1 MTAVET
7 HPDKPA
13 LTLVVGITGHRFN
26 KLNEGAT
33 DHIERALID
42 VFAAIDAAC
51 ASLLAQHPSA
61 FASTAHRVRLVSG
74 LAEGADQIAVA
85 VRPQGWAVDAV
96 LPFPCDRYAMD
107 FAPDAATGGI
117 DRRAEFR
124 AALAQAE
131 TVVALADET
140 DPPLAY
146 QSAGEFLLRQSDLL
160 VAIWDGDE
168 KAGIGGTQGVVA
180 HALDAGIPVIWIHAA
195 EARAPALLRSVTDEA
210 APVEATPEQIAAIVT
225 QIAAPPATGHHES
238 GDHKNRHHKGGHGEP
253 VVTAATRL
261 ADFQHESWKTACRWV
276 LFDCL
281 KRWPRVW
288 TWRSVIPMRGLE
300 DGRAEWEAFAP
311 EASDGPAQQRFFNI
325 LMRRQAWADMLA
337 TYYAHVYRSTYV
349 LTYLLSA
356 LAVAVA
362 ATELLPLTGH
372 LETMA
377 ELAYKALF
385 AALELVVVITVVM
398 LVRRGRTGRWH
409 ERWLDYRALAEV
421 LRHIRFLSQLGEGAR
436 LFRMPHGS
444 AQAESWVLWYVRATC
459 RELGLRPGNL
469 DADFQ
474 RKALRALRR
483 YEIDDQVSYHHANE
497 RTLHALDHRLHR
509 LGLGCFSLT
518 AILLMCYLALFV
530 VALLIEPAHAAEHA
544 TAHGG
549 EAPEHV
555 GGLAHILEKIKNIFT
570 FFDILLPALGAS
582 ISGIR
587 FTGEFSKLGARS
599 AQTATALADIGT
611 DIDATL
617 PEPKFRHSLDIL
629 LATADVLSADVEGW
643 QSLYSTKK
651 LELPA

>member
-1 MTAVET
+1 MTEAKT
-7 HPDKPA
+7 HPDRPS

-26 KLNEGAT
+26 KLDEAAT
-33 DHIERALID
+33 APIEQALTD

-51 ASLLAQHPSA
+51 ASLLARHPAA
-61 FASTAHRVRLVSG
+61 FAPAPHRVRLVSG
-74 LAEGADQIAVA
+74 LAEGTDQIAVS
-85 VRPQGWAVDAV
+85 VRPRSWAVDAV

-117 DRRAEFR
+117 DRRAQFR

-131 TVVALADET
+131 TVAALADET

-146 QSAGEFLLRQSDLL
+146 QSAGEFLLRQSDIL
-160 VAIWDGDE
+160 VAVWDGDA
-168 KAGIGGTQGVVA
+168 KAGLGGTQGVVA
-180 HALDAGIPVIWIHAA
+180 HALETGIPVIWIHAA
-195 EARAPALLRSVTDEA
+195 EGRAPALLRGTTDEA
-210 APVEATPEQIAAIVT
+210 PPVEATPEQIAAVVA
-225 QIAAPPATGHHES
+225 QIAAPPAAGHHDTGHH
-238 GDHKNRHHKGGHGEP
+238 DTKHAEP
-253 VVTAATRL
+253 VVTAAARL
-261 ADFQHESWKTACRWV
+261 TDFQHEVWKTTCRWV

-288 TWRSVIPMRGLE
+288 TWRRAIPMRGLD

-311 EASDGPAQQRFFNI
+311 DAGDGPAEQRFFNI
-325 LMRRQAWADMLA
+325 LMRRHAWADMLA

-362 ATELLPLTGH
+362 AVEMLPLTGH

-421 LRHIRFLSQLGEGAR
+421 LRHIRFLSQFGEGAR
-436 LFRMPHGS
+436 LFRMSHGS
-444 AQAESWVLWYVRATC
+444 AQPESWVLWYVRATC
-459 RELGLRPGNL
+459 RELGLRSGNL

-474 RKALRALRR
+474 RKALRALRH
-483 YEIDDQVSYHHANE
+483 YEIDDQVSYHHSNE

-518 AILLMCYLALFV
+518 AILLMCYLALFAI
-530 VALLIEPAHAAEHA
+530 ALLIEPAHAAEHA

-549 EAPEHV
+549 DAPQHV

-599 AQTATALADIGT
+599 AQTATALADIGA